1 MAREA
6 GGKEGSEGMSGRFE
20 DEAASIIKQ
29 AAPRTGI
36 ESSGAVSLETGRL
49 RNMIANALQAA
60 EARGYY
66 KALRDARTKKAS

>member
-1 MAREA
+1 
-6 GGKEGSEGMSGRFE
+6 MSDRFE

-29 AAPRTGI
+29 AAPRSGI
-36 ESSGAVSLETGRL
+36 ELSGAASLATGRL
-49 RNMIANALQAA
+49 QNMIGNALQAA